1 MSASST
7 NCGDYTYSD
16 WSDLKKTLKD
26 SPKKDIIL
34 KELRQIAKEEEEDK
48 EKHLPIFN
56 PEDLDI

>member
-7 NCGDYTYSD
+7 NCGDYTFSEFNKYIKIFKENT
-16 WSDLKKTLKD
+16 KK
-26 SPKKDIIL
+26 SIL
-34 KELRQIAKEEEEDK
+34 EELHTIVKEEEEDK

>member
-7 NCGDYTYSD
+7 NCGDYTYGD

-34 KELRQIAKEEEEDK
+34 KELRTIAKEEEEDK
-48 EKHLPIFN
+48 EKYLPLFN